1 MARRYIDANEL
12 QKRLAQIAN
21 EPDYLHEGE
30 TWDTGVCLAGTQV
43 DLIPTADVVEVK
55 HGEWVDKFNNKYDNQ
70 VYVCSECGEKAYIK
84 FVLNELGNTTYTQA
98 LTPFCPTCG
107 ADMRGDKNDL

>member
-1 MARRYIDANEL
+1 MAYVKLEDVLNIIKEQNCNNTGIIQHIKQHCHTAEL
-12 QKRLAQIAN
+12 
-21 EPDYLHEGE
+21 E
-30 TWDTGVCLAGTQV
+30 
-43 DLIPTADVVEVK
+43 EVK
-55 HGEWVDKFNNKYDNQ
+55 HGEWVDKFNNKYYNQ

-107 ADMRGDKNDL
+107 ADMRGGKNDL

>member
-1 MARRYIDANEL
+1 MAYVNYIKLLNEVANVYGAYSKTFITLSEIID
-12 QKRLAQIAN
+12 KC
-21 EPDYLHEGE
+21 
-30 TWDTGVCLAGTQV
+30 VS
-43 DLIPTADVVEVK
+43 ADVVEVK
-55 HGEWVDKFNNKYDNQ
+55 HGEWVDKFNNKYYNQ

-107 ADMRGDKNDL
+107 ADMRGGKNDL

>member
-1 MARRYIDANEL
+1 MARYIDADAYAFPGDLVNE
-12 QKRLAQIAN
+12 
-21 EPDYLHEGE
+21 
-30 TWDTGVCLAGTQV
+30 
-43 DLIPTADVVEVK
+43 PTADVVEVK

-107 ADMRGDKNDL
+107 ADMRGGKNDL

>member
-1 MARRYIDANEL
+1 ML
-12 QKRLAQIAN
+12 L
-21 EPDYLHEGE
+21 
-30 TWDTGVCLAGTQV
+30 
-43 DLIPTADVVEVK
+43 
-55 HGEWVDKFNNKYDNQ
+55 KFNNKYDNQ